1 VTAANGLRRSAS
13 AGECDRDESVAV
25 KDQIEAAPRIPAES
39 PIPIARDI
47 IATPDWVANAT
58 TLWERRRLLFRI
70 AAISLLLSLLIAFT
84 LPKRYKSSTQ
94 IMPPSSPSV
103 GTAMLGLLAG
113 RSIGGMSGL
122 GSLAGSLLGG
132 NNSTALFVDLLR
144 SGTVT
149 GHLIDR
155 FHLQAAYHRRY
166 RVDTAK
172 YLARHTAITDDKKS
186 GVITITVDDTDP
198 RRARDLAQAYLDE
211 LNLLLNRTSTS
222 SAHQE
227 RVFIEKR
234 LQKVKIDLEQAQQQM
249 SEFSSTHA
257 TIDIKEQTRAMVDA
271 ASKLQAQM
279 ILEEANLGSLRQIY
293 GDGNVRVRATQARI
307 GALRSQLA
315 KISGSSAPL
324 PINETPAMSD
334 ARSLGSGGSELY
346 PPLRQLPRLA
356 VPYADLYRQVQV
368 QETVFELLTQQY
380 ELARI
385 QEAKD
390 VPVVSVIDS
399 PGIPE
404 KKYFP
409 PRLLL
414 SVLLTFIFT
423 AIAASLLLAWQ
434 RWLQISPE
442 DPRSVLARRICDTLC
457 AKLKW
462 RRLQT
467 GAAS

>member
-1 VTAANGLRRSAS
+1 MTAHNGFLHNSAS
-13 AGECDRDESVAV
+13 TAERDRDGSVVVEDHTAL
-25 KDQIEAAPRIPAES
+25 ETSAES
-39 PIPIARDI
+39 LIPLAPDL
-47 IATPDWVANAT
+47 IATPEWVANAN
-58 TLWERRRLLFRI
+58 TLWDRRRLLFRI
-70 AAISLLLSLLIAFT
+70 ATISLLLSLLIAFT
-84 LPKRYKSSTQ
+84 LPKQYKSSAK
-94 IMPPSSPSV
+94 IMPPNSPSV

-113 RSIGGMSGL
+113 RSLGGMSSGL
-122 GSLAGSLLGG
+122 GSLAGNLLGG
-132 NNSTALFVDLLR
+132 NNSTALFVDLLH
-144 SGTVT
+144 SGTVA

-155 FHLQAAYHRRY
+155 FHLQAVYHKRY

-172 YLARHTAITDDKKS
+172 YLARHTTVVDDKKS

-222 SAHQE
+222 SGHQE

-234 LQKVKIDLEQAQQQM
+234 LQKVKADLEQAQQQM

-257 TIDIKEQTRAMVDA
+257 TIDIKEQTRATVDV
-271 ASKLQAQM
+271 ASKLDAQM
-279 ILEEANLGSLRQIY
+279 ILEQSSLDSLRQIY
-293 GDGNVRVRATQARI
+293 GDGNVRVRAAQARI

-324 PINETPAMSD
+324 PTDETEAVSD
-334 ARSLGSGGSELY
+334 ARSIGSGGSELY

-356 VPYADLYRQVQV
+356 VPYADLYRQVRV

-390 VPVVSVIDS
+390 VPVVSVIDA

-404 KKYFP
+404 KKSFP

-414 SVLLTFIFT
+414 AVLLTCVFT

-434 RWLQISPE
+434 RWLQISPG
-442 DPRSVLARRICDTLC
+442 DPRRVLARRIYSTLY
-457 AKLKW
+457 ASLK
-462 RRLQT
+462 RRRPQAT
-467 GAAS
+467 S